1 MPALR
6 KESVSMVRYLIK
18 YTKESELK
26 FVSHLD
32 LMRTIQRVIRRSKL
46 PIEYSRGFNPH
57 MSLSIAQPLS
67 VGVYSS
73 GEYLDAVLTVDMDEN
88 EILSAL
94 NENTVGGVKF
104 LSVTK
109 VIKKDER
116 KIPQGMAIIY
126 GAKYI
131 IKFKLNE
138 GETVDFNTLLELKQ
152 WEILKK
158 TKSGEKEVDIKPLVK
173 ELKNYMEDGRLV
185 VEALLSCGSRENL
198 SAGLLSDFIKEHVK
212 GINKDAFVDIK
223 RLEMYALKDEKFV
236 PLNEFFTA

>member
-6 KESVSMVRYLIK
+6 KESVSTVRYLIK

-88 EILSAL
+88 EILEAL
-94 NENTVGGVKF
+94 NENTVGGIKF
-104 LSVTK
+104 LSATK

-116 KIPQGMAIIY
+116 KIPQGMAIID

-198 SAGLLSDFIKEHVK
+198 SAGLLSDFIKAHVK
-212 GINKDAFVDIK
+212 GINQDAFVDIK
-223 RLEMYALKDEKFV
+223 RLEMYALKDERFV